1 MSHRHFNC
9 RSVIVPPKATT
20 FWDLKSWP
28 TCPDWREHRQIRR
41 FINSLDSR
49 GYIKDDIAVLVI
61 MDENDPC
68 QTRIITEDLLTPQER
83 IHRESAK
90 RIAQLVTKLLTKH
103 ERYASM
109 KEST

>member
-1 MSHRHFNC
+1 MRPRHFNY

-28 TCPDWREHRQIRR
+28 TCPDWRQHRQIRR
-41 FINSLDSR
+41 FIGSLSSR
-49 GYIKDDIAVLVI
+49 GYIQDDIAVLVI
-61 MDENDPC
+61 LDESDPC
-68 QTRIITEDLLTPQER
+68 QSRIITEDLLTPQQR
-83 IHRESAK
+83 IMRESVK
-90 RIAQLVTKLLTKH
+90 RVSAELRKVLTKH